1 METNKKPK
9 WAVVDEQG
17 RRIAIFRLKVCAEQN
32 LSGLKLNKQEILKVI
47 EI

>member
-1 METNKKPK
+1 MKIKPK

-17 RRIAIFRLKVCAEQN
+17 RKIEIFRLKVTADQS
-32 LSGLKLNKQEILKVI
+32 LSRLKLNKQEILRII